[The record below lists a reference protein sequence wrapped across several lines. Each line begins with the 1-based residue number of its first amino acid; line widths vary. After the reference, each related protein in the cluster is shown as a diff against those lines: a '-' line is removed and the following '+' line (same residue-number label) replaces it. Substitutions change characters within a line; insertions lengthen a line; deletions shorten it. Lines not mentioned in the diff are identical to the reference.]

1 MRWRAGESAD
11 MSFMRKV
18 GVGLGAVAGV
28 VVPVVVLVLL
38 PWWMLP
44 ALAVLVAAWMAFT
57 RVGQQAWS
65 VTRVGLA
72 TILQRLGS
80 SLVVVIGIAGVVG
93 VLVALLAMAEGFKA
107 TLRQSGTDD
116 TAIVI
121 RAGALTELNSVLDHD
136 TATLVSQAPQV
147 LKNATG
153 APIASAELVLV
164 ASLPKK
170 STGADA
176 NVEIRGIGE
185 RAWDLRPQTRIIAG
199 RRFNAGLRELI
210 VGKGAR
216 AQFTGLDVGSTL
228 KLNGQ
233 LWTVVGEFDSGDAN
247 NSDLWADTAVVGS
260 TYRRGSSTTSITVKL
275 TDAAAFDAFKAGL
288 ASDRR
293 LQIDTFTT
301 RDYYNRQSENLSNVI
316 TVLGTTVGIIMALGA
331 VFGALN
337 TMYAAVAT
345 RTREIATLRAIG
357 FRGTP
362 VVVSVM
368 LETVLLAILGGGT
381 GALIA
386 WAIFDNYTASTLGAN
401 FSQVVFNFKVSP
413 QLLLKGLKWALAI
426 GVIGGLFPAM
436 RAARMPVTSGLREL

>member
-1 MRWRAGESAD
+1 